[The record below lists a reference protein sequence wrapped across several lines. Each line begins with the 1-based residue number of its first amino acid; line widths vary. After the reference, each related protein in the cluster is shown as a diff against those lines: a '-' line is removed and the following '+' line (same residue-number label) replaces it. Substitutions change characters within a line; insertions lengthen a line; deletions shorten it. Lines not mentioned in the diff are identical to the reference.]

1 MNAKVK
7 MIIFYIVALLL
18 VILVIICKKYINL
31 DKALSDNL
39 DCESEM
45 ITDFNDS
52 TDEEIKNNDLKDDKI
67 KDKKLKDEDLEDKI
81 NSNNKIIV
89 IDPGHANHSN
99 LEKEKQAPDSNV
111 MKIKDGGGAEGINTK
126 TPEYEVNMKVA
137 NKLKYILESK
147 GYKVIMTKTDN
158 SVSLGNIER
167 AEVGNNNNATLV
179 LRIHADS
186 AENSSANGASMLI
199 PAPVGYAKNIADI
212 SKSYGQIILN
222 SMTAKVGMVNR
233 GLSQRND
240 MTGFNWSKVPVVLV
254 EMGFMSN
261 PKEDKLLA
269 SDNYQSKLADGL
281 ADGICNCIK

>member
-167 AEVGNNNNATLV
+167 AEVGNNNNAALV